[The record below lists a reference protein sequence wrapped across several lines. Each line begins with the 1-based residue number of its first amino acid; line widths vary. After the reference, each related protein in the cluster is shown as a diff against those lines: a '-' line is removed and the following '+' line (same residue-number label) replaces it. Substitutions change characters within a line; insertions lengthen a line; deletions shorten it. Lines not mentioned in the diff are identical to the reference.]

1 MKKAAP
7 GRAGCPAPEQSSGG
21 DIWITAVPLLSRC
34 QTSFSFGKVK
44 QFQAFPSRPA
54 PHRLRW
60 HPSAGPAPRWG
71 GVPAPPPERHPQRPA
86 APPQLLPRLAAA
98 ARGHTQLWGW
108 QPPRPLPCHRCL
120 WVPTAISV
128 CPPPSPAWGL
138 CSDCSSFSGHTAP
151 KAAL

>member
-71 GVPAPPPERHPQRPA
+71 GVPAPPPERHPQRPPSCSHALPQQHGATRSCGAGSPLAPCRAIAASGYPQPSVCVPPPAQPGGSAQTA
-86 APPQLLPRLAAA
+86 APSPVTLHLK
-98 ARGHTQLWGW
+98 
-108 QPPRPLPCHRCL
+108 QPY
-120 WVPTAISV
+120 
-128 CPPPSPAWGL
+128 
-138 CSDCSSFSGHTAP
+138 
-151 KAAL
+151 K